1 MTDQSAD
8 PPTRTMALD
17 VGLKTVGVAVS
28 DPLGIIA
35 QGITTVRRT
44 GLKADLAAI
53 EGLIGE
59 HAVDRIVVG
68 WPLQPNG
75 RPGAM
80 ARIVD
85 RLAKALGA
93 RTGLP
98 IERWDE
104 RMTSRQAERALIE
117 GGARRAT
124 RRQVVDKVAATLILQ
139 SWLDAQP
146 AADRGDV
153 D

>member
-1 MTDQSAD
+1 MTER
-8 PPTRTMALD
+8 TRVMALD

-28 DPLGIIA
+28 DPLHIIA

-44 GLKADLAAI
+44 GLKADLTALEA
-53 EGLIGE
+53 LVAE

-80 ARIVD
+80 TRVVD
-85 RLAKALGA
+85 RLADALA
-93 RTGLP
+93 KRTGLP

-104 RMTSRQAERALIE
+104 RMTSRLAERALIE

-124 RRQVVDKVAATLILQ
+124 RRQVVDKVAAALILQ
-139 SWLDAQP
+139 SWLDARPPQ
-146 AADRGDV
+146 DREQGETV
-153 D
+153 

>member
-1 MTDQSAD
+1 MTAA
-8 PPTRTMALD
+8 TRTMALD
-17 VGLKTVGVAVS
+17 VGLKTVGIAVS

-35 QGITTVRRT
+35 QGITTIRRT
-44 GLKADLAAI
+44 SLRADLHALDA
-53 EGLIGE
+53 LIAE
-59 HAVDRIVVG
+59 HAVDRLVVG

-80 ARIVD
+80 TRIVERFAD
-85 RLAKALGA
+85 AVAA

-98 IERWDE
+98 VERWDE

-117 GGARRAT
+117 GGARRAK

-139 SWLDAQP
+139 SWLDARP
-146 AADRGDV
+146 AADRGDM

>member
-1 MTDQSAD
+1 MTAA
-8 PPTRTMALD
+8 TRTMALD
-17 VGLKTVGVAVS
+17 VGLKTVGVAIS

-35 QGITTVRRT
+35 QGVTTLRRT
-44 GLKADLAAI
+44 SLRADLEALDA
-53 EGLIGE
+53 LIAE
-59 HAVDRIVVG
+59 HDVDRLVVG

-80 ARIVD
+80 ARIVGRFAD
-85 RLAKALGA
+85 AAA
-93 RTGLP
+93 DRTGLP
-98 IERWDE
+98 VERWDE

-117 GGARRAT
+117 GGARRAK

-139 SWLDAQP
+139 SWLDAHP
-146 AADRGDV
+146 ARDRRDL